1 MITVIIA
8 LISSI
13 IGAVIAPC
21 VSHYFWNEKILT
33 KKRLRRDEI
42 ELTINN
48 LNPECFELLKKIAIS
63 GNGVKMRINDN
74 LRVLTAKRLVRI
86 ANNCWRMDETT
97 FVYIVDDI
105 ACDLVRKRLG
115 RVQSNVYSDK

>member
-21 VSHYFWNEKILT
+21 VSHYFWNKKILT

-48 LNPECFELLKKIAIS
+48 LNPECFEFLKKIAIS
-63 GNGVKMRINDN
+63 GNGV
-74 LRVLTAKRLVRI
+74 VRI
-86 ANNCWRMDETT
+86 ANDCWRMDETT

-105 ACDLVRKRLG
+105 ACDIVRKRLG